1 MGTPAVGVLY
11 ESSFASEPLLSV
23 FRPLGRCRN
32 HQLPPEATLQPAK
45 REAGSVDPELS
56 PVVFW
61 STQLSSDR
69 LSFPPRPFDP
79 VISTQA
85 ERLQPVEQQENL

>member
-45 REAGSVDPELS
+45 REAGSVDP
-56 PVVFW
+56 
-61 STQLSSDR
+61 
-69 LSFPPRPFDP
+69 
-79 VISTQA
+79 
-85 ERLQPVEQQENL
+85 